1 MTTTRHVGSSHGAH
15 EGGHARRVPRAAAP
29 ASRLS
34 VATVAAILGILAVGQ
49 LHAQTGAPALAP
61 LSATDLT
68 QLVANLTT
76 GNDQLRAEV
85 TDLEGQQAHLEDARE
100 RGETTVDQ
108 LASDLARIRAWA
120 GLTAVSGQGIAVIV
134 RGRIGGDRVE
144 DLINELRDAG
154 AEAISVDGVRIV
166 TGVVVAGAPGA
177 LSVEN
182 NAIGESFEIRAIG
195 SPQILTGT
203 LTRTGGVIAQIGAT
217 YPDAELTVTPAQQL
231 TLPATDRSL
240 LPTHGKPQL

>member
-1 MTTTRHVGSSHGAH
+1 MTDRHVGSTHGAH
-15 EGGHARRVPRAAAP
+15 EGGHARRIPRADLP
-29 ASRLS
+29 ASRVS
-34 VATVAAILGILAVGQ
+34 VAAVAVLLGVLAVGQ
-49 LHAQTGAPALAP
+49 LRAQSGAPALAG

-85 TDLEGQQAHLEDARE
+85 TDLEDQQAHLKDAHD
-100 RGETTVDQ
+100 RGETTVGE
-108 LASDLARIRAWA
+108 LTADLARIRAWA
-120 GLTAVSGQGIAVIV
+120 GLTPVGGQGVAIV
-134 RGRIGGDRVE
+134 VHGRIGGDGVE
-144 DLINELRDAG
+144 DLLNELRNAG

-182 NAIGESFEIRAIG
+182 NAIGDTFEIRAIG

-203 LTRTGGVIAQIGAT
+203 LSRAGGVIAQIGAT
-217 YPDAELTVTPAQQL
+217 YPDAQLTVTPADQL

-240 LPTHGKPQL
+240 VPTHGRPRL